1 MVQKKPDYERCV
13 AISTKASLKEMIAP
27 GSLVILTPILIGVIF
42 GPKAVAGLIPGSI
55 VSGV

>member
-1 MVQKKPDYERCV
+1 
-13 AISTKASLKEMIAP
+13 MIAP